1 MTTPIVL
8 YGREAAC
15 STRPEAACQ
24 QCTGHLGLE
33 RRPARTQRP
42 DPSPY
47 SRLSSPSKPAR
58 TQSLVAASIGKLI
71 FSSLPAC
78 LKRVSL
84 PQRRAN
90 TLTSQ
95 VQNNKK
101 HFPKL
106 AEMGLYTFQIF
117 VAFWFGDDLRNKASD
132 VFWGRFC
139 LTGNI
144 RASVFPT
151 LEWPLKY
158 HFHRKMEWCTHS

>member
-1 MTTPIVL
+1 MH
-8 YGREAAC
+8 
-15 STRPEAACQ
+15 RPPGAGEETCQ
-24 QCTGHLGLE
+24 DTAS
-33 RRPARTQRP
+33 RPFPLQQAEQP
-42 DPSPY
+42 LQPHC
-47 SRLSSPSKPAR
+47 PSKPAR

-78 LKRVSL
+78 LKGVSL
-84 PQRRAN
+84 PQQRAN
-90 TLTSQ
+90 ALTSQ

-117 VAFWFGDDLRNKASD
+117 VAFWFGDDLRNKADD

-144 RASVFPT
+144 RAIVFPT

-158 HFHRKMEWCTHS
+158 HFHRKWNDAHTVKQTWKEGPLVQTRPS